1 MKKGGILSGKRIRET
16 AYKWIKEAGIKCTGP
31 KERISQLSGGN
42 AQKVIFARALESGCK
57 VLILN
62 HPTRGVDVG
71 AKQEIYRLVREMT
84 AAGHA
89 IIVIGDTLD
98 ECLGLA
104 SNVIVFRDGLI
115 SGSFECPVYKK
126 PSQQEVVQF
135 MM

>member
-1 MKKGGILSGKRIRET
+1 M
-16 AYKWIKEAGIKCTGP
+16 YQP

-42 AQKVIFARALESGCK
+42 AQKVIFARVLESGCK

-89 IIVIGDTLD
+89 IIVIGDT
-98 ECLGLA
+98 
-104 SNVIVFRDGLI
+104 
-115 SGSFECPVYKK
+115 SG
-126 PSQQEVVQF
+126 
-135 MM
+135 

>member
-1 MKKGGILSGKRIRET
+1 MLFRS
-16 AYKWIKEAGIKCTGP
+16 
-31 KERISQLSGGN
+31 
-42 AQKVIFARALESGCK
+42 QKVIFARVLESGCK

-98 ECLGLA
+98 ECLGLS

-115 SGSFECPVYKK
+115 SGSFDCPVDFK
-126 PSQQEVVQF
+126 PSQQEVVHF